1 MNVRRRQDPGNRAVG
16 TAPRNTATRRV
27 DGVTQVKKVQ
37 NANAMPP
44 KSVGV
49 SGVRNAVNSPK
60 P

>member
-1 MNVRRRQDPGNRAVG
+1 MNIRRRQDPGNREVG

-27 DGVTQVKKVQ
+27 DAETQVKKIA
-37 NANAMPP
+37 NAQAMPP

-49 SGVRNAVNSPK
+49 TGVKNAVNAPK